1 MEEEC
6 MIEKRT
12 MTLVEMTSQ
21 RIISYIIDHKMM
33 PGDQLPTEV
42 EFLEKMEVS
51 RGTLREAFKVLV
63 ARNIL
68 EIRQGAGTFIS
79 YKKGIPDD
87 PLGLTFIYDDNRLVL
102 DMLEVRLMFEPRV
115 AELAAVN
122 ATPEQKQALAE
133 QAQELENCISRGEP
147 YAQADSRFHRLIA
160 EASDNRVIG
169 NLTHILNSSVSKNIE
184 ITLDTQ
190 RENNTIYYHRKIL
203 KAIQEGNI
211 NNAHYFMTMHLNLL
225 REFVLN
231 KIEKEGK

>member
-1 MEEEC
+1 

-203 KAIQEGNI
+203 KAIQDGNI

-231 KIEKEGK
+231 KIKK

>member
-1 MEEEC
+1 

-122 ATPEQKQALAE
+122 ATPEQKRALAE

-203 KAIQEGNI
+203 KAIQDGNI

>member
-1 MEEEC
+1 
-6 MIEKRT
+6 

-21 RIISYIIDHKMM
+21 RIISYIIEHKMM

-203 KAIQEGNI
+203 KAIQDGNI

>member
-1 MEEEC
+1 
-6 MIEKRT
+6 

-203 KAIQEGNI
+203 KAIQDGNI

>member
-1 MEEEC
+1 
-6 MIEKRT
+6 

-51 RGTLREAFKVLV
+51 RGTLREAIKVLV

-203 KAIQEGNI
+203 KAIQDGNI

>member
-1 MEEEC
+1 

-203 KAIQEGNI
+203 KAIQDGNI

>member
-1 MEEEC
+1 
-6 MIEKRT
+6 

-122 ATPEQKQALAE
+122 ATPEQKRALAE

-203 KAIQEGNI
+203 KAIQDGNI

>member
-1 MEEEC
+1 

-203 KAIQEGNI
+203 KAIQDGNI

-231 KIEKEGK
+231 KIKKEGK

>member
-1 MEEEC
+1 MT
-6 MIEKRT
+6 EKRT

-122 ATPEQKQALAE
+122 ATPEQKQALEA

-147 YAQADSRFHRLIA
+147 YAEADSRFHRLIA

-231 KIEKEGK
+231 KMEKEGK

>member
-1 MEEEC
+1 
-6 MIEKRT
+6 
-12 MTLVEMTSQ
+12 
-21 RIISYIIDHKMM
+21 
-33 PGDQLPTEV
+33 
-42 EFLEKMEVS
+42 
-51 RGTLREAFKVLV
+51 
-63 ARNIL
+63 
-68 EIRQGAGTFIS
+68 
-79 YKKGIPDD
+79 
-87 PLGLTFIYDDNRLVL
+87 
-102 DMLEVRLMFEPRV
+102 MFEPRV

-203 KAIQEGNI
+203 KAIQDGNI

>member
-1 MEEEC
+1 

>member
-203 KAIQEGNI
+203 KAIQDGNI

>member
-1 MEEEC
+1 MT
-6 MIEKRT
+6 EKRT

-21 RIISYIIDHKMM
+21 RIISYIIEHKMM

-122 ATPEQKQALAE
+122 ATPEQKQALEA

-147 YAQADSRFHRLIA
+147 YAEADSRFHRLIA

-231 KIEKEGK
+231 KMEKEGK

>member
-6 MIEKRT
+6 MTEKRT

-21 RIISYIIDHKMM
+21 RIISYIIEHKMM

-122 ATPEQKQALAE
+122 ATPEQKQALEA

-147 YAQADSRFHRLIA
+147 YAEADSRFHRLIA

-231 KIEKEGK
+231 KMEKEGK

>member
-1 MEEEC
+1 

-122 ATPEQKQALAE
+122 ATPEQKQALEA

>member
-1 MEEEC
+1 MT
-6 MIEKRT
+6 EKRT

>member
-1 MEEEC
+1 

-122 ATPEQKQALAE
+122 ATPEQKQALEA

-203 KAIQEGNI
+203 KAIQDGNI

>member
-1 MEEEC
+1 MT
-6 MIEKRT
+6 EKRT

-147 YAQADSRFHRLIA
+147 YAEADSRFHRLIA

-203 KAIQEGNI
+203 KAIQDGNI

>member
-1 MEEEC
+1 

-115 AELAAVN
+115 AELTAVN

-203 KAIQEGNI
+203 KAIQDGNI

>member
-1 MEEEC
+1 
-6 MIEKRT
+6 

>member
-1 MEEEC
+1 MV
-6 MIEKRT
+6 EKRT
-12 MTLVEMTSQ
+12 MTLVEQTSEK
-21 RIISYIIDHKMM
+21 IIRYIIEHKMM

-42 EFLEKMEVS
+42 EFLNKLEVS

-79 YKKGIPDD
+79 NKKGIPDD

-115 AELAAVN
+115 AELAAVY
-122 ATPEQKQALAE
+122 ATAEQKA
-133 QAQELENCISRGEP
+133 ELELQAEELERCIQAGEP

-160 EASDNRVIG
+160 EASGNRVVE

-225 REFVLN
+225 REFVLD
-231 KIEKEGK
+231 KIEKEAE

>member
-1 MEEEC
+1 MT
-6 MIEKRT
+6 EKRT

-203 KAIQEGNI
+203 KAIQDGNI

>member
-1 MEEEC
+1 

-79 YKKGIPDD
+79 
-87 PLGLTFIYDDNRLVL
+87 
-102 DMLEVRLMFEPRV
+102 
-115 AELAAVN
+115 
-122 ATPEQKQALAE
+122 
-133 QAQELENCISRGEP
+133 
-147 YAQADSRFHRLIA
+147 
-160 EASDNRVIG
+160 
-169 NLTHILNSSVSKNIE
+169 
-184 ITLDTQ
+184 
-190 RENNTIYYHRKIL
+190 
-203 KAIQEGNI
+203 
-211 NNAHYFMTMHLNLL
+211 
-225 REFVLN
+225 
-231 KIEKEGK
+231 

>member
-1 MEEEC
+1 
-6 MIEKRT
+6 

-190 RENNTIYYHRKIL
+190 RENNTIYYYRKIL
-203 KAIQEGNI
+203 KAIQDGNI